1 MPVLAGSFWVGI
13 LAWPVLRGAVPPWAL
28 LAWGVAVLAVGA
40 AAAPRSRR
48 PHPEAPA
55 LARDTQLVASRS
67 PAPSPTATRRDR
79 LARGPPVL
87 PAIAAAATFFLLGA
101 GWTGLH
107 E

>member
-48 PHPEAPA
+48 PDREAPTVTGDGHLMA
-55 LARDTQLVASRS
+55 ADPPV
-67 PAPSPTATRRDR
+67 PSPTATGRHR
-79 LARGPPVL
+79 LARAPPVL
-87 PAIAAAATFFLLGA
+87 PAIAAAATFFLLG
-101 GWTGLH
+101 
-107 E
+107 